1 MTCDEGRQAGVGEAS
16 EGDEGG
22 GGEEEEMGE
31 ELEEIEGGTGKC
43 GGTRGPC
50 RQRAT
55 ATKAAEQGRGRG
67 RARGVDRKEGQ
78 AVR

>member
-1 MTCDEGRQAGVGEAS
+1 MACVEGRQAGVVEAS

-22 GGEEEEMGE
+22 KGEEEEMGE

-43 GGTRGPC
+43 GGMRGPC
-50 RQRAT
+50 RQRAK
-55 ATKAAEQGRGRG
+55 AKKAAEPGGG
-67 RARGVDRKEGQ
+67 GRKEGQ